1 MNLISLQFAC
11 ILCDLSSQSIPW
23 TWNLLTN
30 VYSFFN
36 VNLIDNV
43 YSFFNVN
50 LIDNV
55 WIWLIMCTHFSTWI
69 WLILCIVIFV
79 YHYMLEKKS
88 HNSIV
93 KLIRSGYSYYL
104 LLIVICDWKLLL
116 FVKLTHHHY
125 LRKITSHE
133 ITYFV
138 IC

>member
-1 MNLISLQFAC
+1 MRSNYVTLFSMVVISLQFAC
-11 ILCDLSSQSIPW
+11 ILCDLSSQIVRASLGHGIFSLMC
-23 TWNLLTN
+23 THFST
-30 VYSFFN
+30 
-36 VNLIDNV
+36 
-43 YSFFNVN
+43 
-50 LIDNV
+50 

-69 WLILCIVIFV
+69 WLIMCIVIFV